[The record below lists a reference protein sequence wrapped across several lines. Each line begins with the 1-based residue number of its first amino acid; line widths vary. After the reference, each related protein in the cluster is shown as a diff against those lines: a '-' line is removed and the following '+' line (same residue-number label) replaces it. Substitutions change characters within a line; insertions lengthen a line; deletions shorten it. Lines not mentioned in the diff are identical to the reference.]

1 MDSESLKWDLIGR
14 YAIAQSVLG
23 INVCIDIKNKV
34 IGRNIYLVNASNQ
47 QLKKLVKQL
56 RIAYNAQVVSKNN
69 TFPRKEFNKRW

>member
-34 IGRNIYLVNASNQ
+34 IGKNIYLVNASNQ

-56 RIAYNAQVVSKNN
+56 RIAYNAQVVSKSN
-69 TFPRKEFNKRW
+69 TFPRKEFNKR